1 MVVGCRMTTPVFD
14 VVLEDLRNAWQ
25 QVDPSTIAPEWWEAL
40 LGHPPIDPHNP
51 GDLVLAVVA
60 LVDLQNKLAQ
70 HDA

>member
-1 MVVGCRMTTPVFD
+1 MTDPIFD
-14 VVLEDLRNAWQ
+14 VVLEDLRNAWG
-25 QVDPSTIAPEWWEAL
+25 QVDPSTIQPEWWEAL
-40 LGHPPIDPHNP
+40 LGHQPIDPHNP